1 MGIPDMTEPPGAKT
15 RVSGGRLIVPGLA
28 VGHTVFHWI
37 VQSFVVA
44 LPEIQ
49 QAFNL
54 NSVGVGG
61 ILSARELASGLVAL
75 PGGVLV
81 DILRR
86 FWGPL
91 LALCLGTSA
100 VGCFV
105 IGISPVYPLLLVG
118 MAVVAISHSIWHL
131 LASASLSNHF
141 PHRRGAVLAV
151 HGVGG
156 SVGDVAGP
164 LVTGALLAFLTWRE
178 LLSMYAVVPIFLGAT
193 AIWALRN
200 IGSREESEAVAGSQR
215 IEATRLLLKSPVLW
229 GLTLVR
235 GFRAMA
241 LVALVA
247 ILPLYLDNELQMSTT
262 LRGFHVGLLIAVGL
276 VAKPVAGLLSDR
288 LGRKQVLAPGLVWSC
303 LVAIALLSFDS
314 GILLTVTIALLG
326 LFLYPDQPILT
337 AAIFDVLGDDVAS
350 TGLGVATFAGFLMA
364 VFSPLIAGALYE
376 TLGFDAVV
384 YYVSAL
390 FAGAAL
396 VLLILP
402 LSPRHRPEARDVGTV
417 RL

>member
-1 MGIPDMTEPPGAKT
+1 MHSPDKTESPEAQAPP
-15 RVSGGRLIVPGLA
+15 SGGRIIVSGLS

-54 NSVGVGG
+54 SSVGVGG

-86 FWGPL
+86 YWGPL
-91 LALCLGTSA
+91 LALCLGASA
-100 VGCFV
+100 LGCFV
-105 IGISPVYPLLLVG
+105 MGVSPVYPLLLIG
-118 MAVVAISHSIWHL
+118 IAAVAIAHSIWHL
-131 LASASLSNHF
+131 LASASLSHHF
-141 PHRRGAVLAV
+141 PDRRGTVLAA

-156 SVGDVAGP
+156 GVGDVAGP

-178 LLSMYAVVPIFLGAT
+178 LLSIYAVAPLFLA
-193 AIWALRN
+193 AMAVWALRN
-200 IGSREESEAVAGSQR
+200 IGSREEGANVATSER
-215 IEATRLLLKSPVLW
+215 IEATGRLLKSPVLW

-241 LVALVA
+241 LVALIV

-276 VAKPVAGLLSDR
+276 VAKPLAGFLSDR
-288 LGRKQVLAPGLVWSC
+288 LGRKQVLVPGLVWSC
-303 LVAIALLSFDS
+303 LVALALLAFDT

-337 AAIFDVLGDDVAS
+337 AAVFDVVGSEVAS
-350 TGLGVATFAGFLMA
+350 TGLGVVTCAGFLMA
-364 VFSPLIAGALYE
+364 VVSPIIAGALYE
-376 TLGFDAVV
+376 TLGFQATI
-384 YYVSAL
+384 YYIGAL
-390 FAGAAL
+390 FAGAAI
-396 VLLILP
+396 VLAILP
-402 LSPRHRPEARDVGTV
+402 ISPNR
-417 RL
+417 